1 MTLTW
6 DLMPERCRSIFARRR
21 ARRMWMRAYVIGG
34 TMALTAAAAM
44 QLRIRSLE
52 IERGELAVQ
61 VEEHWNRNEEAKLL
75 REEIKELEA
84 TITRYQ
90 RLAWPVRVTDAI
102 GVLAPLVPAEATLT
116 SLTVVPK
123 QEKMQ
128 EEAPRE
134 DAKQGKQARRRG
146 PVPTR
151 TILAIEIEGIA
162 KSDADVARFVQGVES
177 TSLFSAV
184 GLDFARSRDV
194 DGIEAREFRVTC
206 QIDMSRRVVFV
217 DPEQAEGVIP

>member
-1 MTLTW
+1 MSLTW
-6 DLMPERCRSIFARRR
+6 DLMPERCRAIFARRR

-34 TMALTAAAAM
+34 TMALTATAAM

-52 IERGELAVQ
+52 IHRGQLAVR
-61 VEEHWNRNEEAKLL
+61 VEEHWNRNEEAKQL

-102 GVLAPLVPAEATLT
+102 GVIAPLVPDEATLT
-116 SLTVVPK
+116 SFTVVPK
-123 QEKMQ
+123 QEKV
-128 EEAPRE
+128 EEDAPRAE
-134 DAKQGKQARRRG
+134 GKLGKPARRRG
-146 PVPTR
+146 PAPMR
-151 TILAIEIEGIA
+151 TILALEIEGIA
-162 KSDADVARFVQGVES
+162 KTDADVARFVQGVES
-177 TSLFSAV
+177 TALFSAV
-184 GLDFARSRDV
+184 GLDFSRSREV

-217 DPEQAEGVIP
+217 DPDSTEGVRP